1 MVKISIKKD
10 KKAVKLK
17 PKPKPKAKPKP
28 KPKPPQKENQ
38 TQSQNVVVNVGS
50 NGITAK
56 RAPRQALQ
64 KGKVVNR
71 QQTTPTQINVPQAL
85 PINNQPQQQSMNE
98 LIKYLKES
106 ETQKEIIKQKD
117 QKINELEKDKKDKER
132 SKILT
137 EDEVQNVF
145 SNVYN
150 DSNISSLST
159 SGTATPLLS
168 SPVNPN
174 TLYDLLRREADLQ
187 GGNPNSGQITFATL
201 RSNAPSSNSTLTTQ
215 SSDGI
220 DQRFE
225 STRETGPI
233 ANTTR
238 NTIARMWLGTARQ
251 NIADRL
257 ATAHE
262 QQEDLSTYIPQ
273 SMPNEPTETNMQ
285 SNYEGKIQDEI
296 EAQQV
301 VPVDEAPVIDEVV
314 QEEPENQLTIYEQP
328 EKQIVINEP
337 QRTATTATATQQ
349 MIGIDDSNLPA
360 LTGRINASNP
370 LIRMNDIFKENVKP
384 LLPVQVRNTEAERQA
399 RLRAFD
405 KPLAIKQQP
414 EKETKAA
421 AAAAEDTQTEPTAK
435 GVEGYDDFV
444 KYISNK
450 NTYNWKLAD
459 ILIKNG
465 ITDPK
470 TGNGFYIRKIKG
482 SDKQIAMIHGSNKTV
497 DKTYLT
503 ELLRQKYNEG
513 LIKNYLN

>member
-1 MVKISIKKD
+1 MVKISIKKEE
-10 KKAVKLK
+10 KTIK
-17 PKPKPKAKPKP
+17 PK
-28 KPKPPQKENQ
+28 QKQ
-38 TQSQNVVVNVGS
+38 KQKQSQKVVVNIGNDVFKPKR
-50 NGITAK
+50 K

-64 KGKVVNR
+64 KGKVINR

-85 PINNQPQQQSMNE
+85 PIQQQSMNE
-98 LIKYLKES
+98 LIIYLKES
-106 ETQKEIIKQKD
+106 ETQKEIIKEKD
-117 QKINELEKDKKDKER
+117 KKINELEKDKKDKER

-137 EDEVQNVF
+137 EDEVQNDF

-150 DSNISSLST
+150 NSNISSLST
-159 SGTATPLLS
+159 NGTATPLLS

-187 GGNPNSGQITFATL
+187 GGNPNRGQLTFATL
-201 RSNAPSSNSTLTTQ
+201 QSSNTTQ

-220 DQRFE
+220 DQRFV

-233 ANTTR
+233 ANIAR
-238 NTIARMWLGTARQ
+238 DTIARTWLGKARQ

-262 QQEDLSTYIPQ
+262 QQEDLSTYITQAP
-273 SMPNEPTETNMQ
+273 PKDPTETKMQ
-285 SNYEGKIQDEI
+285 SNYEEKIQDEI

-314 QEEPENQLTIYEQP
+314 KEEPENQLTIYEEP
-328 EKQIVINEP
+328 EKQIIINEP

-349 MIGIDDSNLPA
+349 MIGIDDSNLPP

-370 LIRMNDIFKENVKP
+370 LIRMNDIFKENVKT

-414 EKETKAA
+414 EIEAK
-421 AAAAEDTQTEPTAK
+421 AEDTISPEKGPEPHLDETPEQRAFKDKIKAMTNKEMGQLLRQNNIK
-435 GVEGYDDFV
+435 GSNGENFTVNKRGA
-444 KYISNK
+444 SLGSSTQNK
-450 NTYNWKLAD
+450 NTLKD
-459 ILIKNG
+459 
-465 ITDPK
+465 
-470 TGNGFYIRKIKG
+470 
-482 SDKQIAMIHGSNKTV
+482 
-497 DKTYLT
+497 YL
-503 ELLRQKYNEG
+503 LKSFNDG
-513 LIKNYLN
+513 LIN

>member
-85 PINNQPQQQSMNE
+85 PIQQQPQQPMNE
-98 LIKYLKES
+98 LIKYLKEN
-106 ETQKEIIKQKD
+106 ENQKEIIKQKD

-137 EDEVQNVF
+137 EDEVQDSF

-150 DSNISSLST
+150 NSNISSLTT
-159 SGTATPLLS
+159 SGTTTPRLS
-168 SPVNPN
+168 FPVDSNSLI
-174 TLYDLLRREADLQ
+174 TALRRESDLRSE
-187 GGNPNSGQITFATL
+187 NPNSGVVSLSTPSNDLFSL
-201 RSNAPSSNSTLTTQ
+201 SSNRSNSNKTFTTIATNNTKQTDLSSIISDPFSFPVQQSKSLDVLLKSIPKTLTPLKL
-215 SSDGI
+215 D
-220 DQRFE
+220 
-225 STRETGPI
+225 
-233 ANTTR
+233 
-238 NTIARMWLGTARQ
+238 TAPP
-251 NIADRL
+251 
-257 ATAHE
+257 AT
-262 QQEDLSTYIPQ
+262 
-273 SMPNEPTETNMQ
+273 
-285 SNYEGKIQDEI
+285 QDEVISDIIATQVDQPGEETVAAI
-296 EAQQV
+296 E
-301 VPVDEAPVIDEVV
+301 EPVIQEEILK
-314 QEEPENQLTIYEQP
+314 EEPENQITVY
-328 EKQIVINEP
+328 EP
-337 QRTATTATATQQ
+337 QRATAQTATATQQ
-349 MIGIDDSNLPA
+349 MMGMDNSSIPTFLRP
-360 LTGRINASNP
+360 INVPSP
-370 LIRMNDIFKENVKP
+370 IIRLNDIIGQRP
-384 LLPVQVRNTEAERQA
+384 TATETKDIRQA
-399 RLRAFD
+399 RID
-405 KPLAIKQQP
+405 KLDKKPVLAIED
-414 EKETKAA
+414 EKVDIPVISE
-421 AAAAEDTQTEPTAK
+421 EDMKNYKKQTEDARKAEETTESQEV
-435 GVEGYDDFV
+435 GSSVEGYDDFV